1 MQNNYIFGAE
11 ADEIDRLKK
20 EGYKPE
26 AYAEKHSY
34 AVESRVDGTF
44 SDGGTGW
51 FKELY
56 ESLLNGASWH
66 KPDNYFVLYDLESY
80 VNALIK
86 INCDFSDRNAF
97 AAKQLANVAGSA
109 YFSSDRTVTE
119 YATLIWGI

>member
-1 MQNNYIFGAE
+1 LFSNGGKRNDNKTTLIAERAGLQNNYIFGAE

-34 AVESRVDGTF
+34 AVESLVDGTF

-56 ESLLNGASWH
+56 ESLYRNRIRNSHLGN
-66 KPDNYFVLYDLESY
+66 
-80 VNALIK
+80 LI
-86 INCDFSDRNAF
+86 F
-97 AAKQLANVAGSA
+97 
-109 YFSSDRTVTE
+109 
-119 YATLIWGI
+119 